1 MLAELAMWAKAEQV
15 GGVLTVL
22 RAERSHGHLLAHG
35 TPGCALRE
43 RFTGLDPEL
52 LGSLH
57 R

>member
-1 MLAELAMWAKAEQV
+1 MWAKAEQV